1 VLDDGEGAE
10 LEAGDVG
17 EDGGATRGDF
27 VLGEED
33 VESGEGSIDAGGGVE
48 VAGIGLAEDGVAA
61 VAVVALLLGE
71 IMRGTEARARV
82 LARMD
87 AAAARGRE
95 ALAAGG
101 FGLW

>member
-1 VLDDGEGAE
+1 VLDDREGSE

-17 EDGGATRGDF
+17 EDGGAARGNF

-33 VESGEGSIDAGGGVE
+33 IEPGERAVDASGGVE

-71 IMRGTEARARV
+71 IMRGAEARARV
-82 LARMD
+82 LAWM
-87 AAAARGRE
+87 AAAAAGGGE